1 MADKNIYT
9 VVVADDEDELREAV
23 CTMIPWEALGF
34 HLVGNASNGLDAL
47 ELVERLEPD
56 LLLTDIR
63 MPFISGIEL
72 ARQVREIRPAMHIA
86 FLSGFDDFEYAK
98 QAIQYNIISY
108 MLKPLT
114 MDGLAAELKTI
125 HEKIDARYA
134 GLRRADSAHADRAA
148 LIIPLVLA
156 RYENAP
162 ENLETRLERPLIESV
177 KKTKDEVSQKIA
189 AQLAEQQARRIHPGD
204 KVTLVEPSILPDAMI
219 DPVCAVLADAPGV
232 GSAYLSVMIVN
243 GDARSYLLV
252 LDGPK
257 DEKLFASVAQAARP
271 YLLSREKKMD
281 LNITTSISP
290 LGQQGM
296 QGSEPF
302 YRKGIGRV
310 IEEDDDE

>member
-1 MADKNIYT
+1 MTKVELIAA
-9 VVVADDEDELREAV
+9 VANDANLTKKDAEAAV
-23 CTMIPWEALGF
+23 NSAL
-34 HLVGNASNGLDAL
+34 NAI
-47 ELVERLEPD
+47 
-56 LLLTDIR
+56 T
-63 MPFISGIEL
+63 
-72 ARQVREIRPAMHIA
+72 
-86 FLSGFDDFEYAK
+86 
-98 QAIQYNIISY
+98 
-108 MLKPLT
+108 
-114 MDGLAAELKTI
+114 
-125 HEKIDARYA
+125 
-134 GLRRADSAHADRAA
+134 AA
-148 LIIPLVLA
+148 L
-156 RYENAP
+156 
-162 ENLETRLERPLIESV
+162 
-177 KKTKDEVSQKIA
+177 KD
-189 AQLAEQQARRIHPGD
+189 GD

>member
-1 MADKNIYT
+1 MPEQKDPKAPVFNPKIKETIAAFKAENSPKNLNDILN
-9 VVVADDEDELREAV
+9 ELVRSPLLAPAV
-23 CTMIPWEALGF
+23 FDLQGQPAPKPGPDGRVQLPKDTKISLMMVTSPEGKHYYLGF
-34 HLVGNASNGLDAL
+34 SDWDAVH
-47 ELVERLEPD
+47 EWQKAQPKAAQQII
-56 LLLTDIR
+56 LLR
-63 MPFISGIEL
+63 
-72 ARQVREIRPAMHIA
+72 
-86 FLSGFDDFEYAK
+86 FDDYANMIAK
-98 QAIQYNIISY
+98 NAEAS
-108 MLKPLT
+108 
-114 MDGLAAELKTI
+114 GLVINPGDNSL
-125 HEKIDARYA
+125 
-134 GLRRADSAHADRAA
+134 
-148 LIIPLVLA
+148 
-156 RYENAP
+156 
-162 ENLETRLERPLIESV
+162 RLERPLIESV

>member
-1 MADKNIYT
+1 MPEQNEQKKPQAPTFNPKVKETIAAFKEDNSPKNLNNI
-9 VVVADDEDELREAV
+9 L
-23 CTMIPWEALGF
+23 
-34 HLVGNASNGLDAL
+34 N
-47 ELVERLEPD
+47 ELVRSPLLAPAVFDLQGQPAPTPD
-56 LLLTDIR
+56 ADGRVQLPKNTKISLVMVNSPEGKHYYLAFSDWDAVHEWQAKQPKAAQQIILLR
-63 MPFISGIEL
+63 
-72 ARQVREIRPAMHIA
+72 
-86 FLSGFDDFEYAK
+86 FDDYANMIAK
-98 QAIQYNIISY
+98 NAEAS
-108 MLKPLT
+108 
-114 MDGLAAELKTI
+114 GLVINPGDNSL
-125 HEKIDARYA
+125 
-134 GLRRADSAHADRAA
+134 
-148 LIIPLVLA
+148 
-156 RYENAP
+156 
-162 ENLETRLERPLIESV
+162 RLERPLIESV

>member
-1 MADKNIYT
+1 MSDQNQPKVPAFNPKLKDAIVALKAENNPKNLNA
-9 VVVADDEDELREAV
+9 VLNELVRSPLLAPANFDLQGQSAPTPGPDGRVQLPPNTKINLIMVNSPEGKHYY
-23 CTMIPWEALGF
+23 LGF
-34 HLVGNASNGLDAL
+34 SDWDAVHAWQKNP
-47 ELVERLEPD
+47 EQ
-56 LLLTDIR
+56 
-63 MPFISGIEL
+63 G
-72 ARQVREIRPAMHIA
+72 RQVIMLR
-86 FLSGFDDFEYAK
+86 FDDFANMVSK
-98 QAIQYNIISY
+98 N
-108 MLKPLT
+108 P
-114 MDGLAAELKTI
+114 
-125 HEKIDARYA
+125 DAS
-134 GLRRADSAHADRAA
+134 G
-148 LIIPLVLA
+148 IVINPG
-156 RYENAP
+156 ENS
-162 ENLETRLERPLIESV
+162 LRLEKPLIESV

>member
-1 MADKNIYT
+1 MVTSPEGKRYY
-9 VVVADDEDELREAV
+9 
-23 CTMIPWEALGF
+23 LGF
-34 HLVGNASNGLDAL
+34 SDWDAVH
-47 ELVERLEPD
+47 EWQKAQPKAAQQII
-56 LLLTDIR
+56 LLR
-63 MPFISGIEL
+63 
-72 ARQVREIRPAMHIA
+72 
-86 FLSGFDDFEYAK
+86 FDDYANMIAK
-98 QAIQYNIISY
+98 NAEAS
-108 MLKPLT
+108 
-114 MDGLAAELKTI
+114 GLVINPGDNSL
-125 HEKIDARYA
+125 
-134 GLRRADSAHADRAA
+134 
-148 LIIPLVLA
+148 
-156 RYENAP
+156 
-162 ENLETRLERPLIESV
+162 RLERPLIESV

-281 LNITTSISP
+281 LNITTSFFL

>member
-1 MADKNIYT
+1 MPEQNEKNLPKAPAFNPKVKETIAAFKENNNPKNLNDILNELVRSPLLAPAVFDLQSRKRRRGKHRTEAAAPEAQQQVQPAPKPEADGRVQLPKETKISLVMVTSPEGKRYY
-9 VVVADDEDELREAV
+9 
-23 CTMIPWEALGF
+23 LGF
-34 HLVGNASNGLDAL
+34 SDWDAVH
-47 ELVERLEPD
+47 EWQKAQPKAAQQII
-56 LLLTDIR
+56 LLR
-63 MPFISGIEL
+63 
-72 ARQVREIRPAMHIA
+72 
-86 FLSGFDDFEYAK
+86 FDDYANMIAK
-98 QAIQYNIISY
+98 NAEAS
-108 MLKPLT
+108 
-114 MDGLAAELKTI
+114 GLVINPGDNSL
-125 HEKIDARYA
+125 
-134 GLRRADSAHADRAA
+134 
-148 LIIPLVLA
+148 
-156 RYENAP
+156 
-162 ENLETRLERPLIESV
+162 RLERPLIESV

-204 KVTLVEPSILPDAMI
+204 KVTLVEPSMLPDAMI

>member
-1 MADKNIYT
+1 MN
-9 VVVADDEDELREAV
+9 
-23 CTMIPWEALGF
+23 
-34 HLVGNASNGLDAL
+34 
-47 ELVERLEPD
+47 ERLTIQDLTD
-56 LLLTDIR
+56 LL
-63 MPFISGIEL
+63 
-72 ARQVREIRPAMHIA
+72 A
-86 FLSGFDDFEYAK
+86 AK
-98 QAIQYNIISY
+98 HSMTKKDAEAAVNSALNAI
-108 MLKPLT
+108 T
-114 MDGLAAELKTI
+114 
-125 HEKIDARYA
+125 
-134 GLRRADSAHADRAA
+134 AA
-148 LIIPLVLA
+148 L
-156 RYENAP
+156 
-162 ENLETRLERPLIESV
+162 
-177 KKTKDEVSQKIA
+177 KD
-189 AQLAEQQARRIHPGD
+189 GD

>member
-1 MADKNIYT
+1 MPEQNEKNLPKAPAFNPKVKETIAAFKENNNPKNLNDILNELVRSPLLAPAVFDPQGQPAPKPEADGRVQLPKETKISLVMVTSPEGKRYY
-9 VVVADDEDELREAV
+9 
-23 CTMIPWEALGF
+23 LGF
-34 HLVGNASNGLDAL
+34 SDWDA
-47 ELVERLEPD
+47 VHAWQKAQPKTAQQII
-56 LLLTDIR
+56 LLR
-63 MPFISGIEL
+63 
-72 ARQVREIRPAMHIA
+72 
-86 FLSGFDDFEYAK
+86 FDDYANMIAK
-98 QAIQYNIISY
+98 NAEAS
-108 MLKPLT
+108 
-114 MDGLAAELKTI
+114 GLVITPGDNSL
-125 HEKIDARYA
+125 
-134 GLRRADSAHADRAA
+134 
-148 LIIPLVLA
+148 
-156 RYENAP
+156 
-162 ENLETRLERPLIESV
+162 RLERPLIESV

-204 KVTLVEPSILPDAMI
+204 KVTLVEPSI
-219 DPVCAVLADAPGV
+219 
-232 GSAYLSVMIVN
+232 LSVMIVN